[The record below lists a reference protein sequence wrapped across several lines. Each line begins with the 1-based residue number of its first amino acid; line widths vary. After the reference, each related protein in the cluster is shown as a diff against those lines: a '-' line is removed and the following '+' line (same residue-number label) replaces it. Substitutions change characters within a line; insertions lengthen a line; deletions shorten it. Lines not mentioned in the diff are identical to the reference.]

1 MTRQILSLLAVAVCL
16 GSFVLVA
23 NGKARMSNRP
33 SVEIVSTPRV
43 LMIGDS
49 LSAGPFGE
57 AVQQHLASKFGPQNV
72 AAQTAAPAKPA
83 IAVAPLVTMPQI
95 EGKTIDGNPFRM
107 SALKGKVV
115 LVMYWS
121 TGCAVCRDKMPE
133 LRSNYEGWMGK
144 PFELVAI
151 STDSR
156 VQDLLDYERIIS
168 RTVPIKQRF
177 VQLWSG
183 ENAYKDNIAK
193 PAQLPAAFLIDKNG
207 KLVERYV
214 GRIPPEAWDKI
225 ADLL

>member
-1 MTRQILSLLAVAVCL
+1 MFALLSRVFFNRDTLLCAASIAATL
-16 GSFVLVA
+16 ALVLHNA
-23 NGKARMSNRP
+23 
-33 SVEIVSTPRV
+33 
-43 LMIGDS
+43 
-49 LSAGPFGE
+49 
-57 AVQQHLASKFGPQNV
+57 
-72 AAQTAAPAKPA
+72 AAQTASATRPASA
-83 IAVAPLVTMPQI
+83 ASQIVTQPQI
-95 EGKTIDGNPFRM
+95 EGKTLDGTPFKL
-107 SALKGKVV
+107 SSLKGKVV

-177 VQLWSG
+177 VQLWAG
-183 ENAYKDNIAK
+183 ENDYKDNLGK
-193 PAQLPAAFLIDKNG
+193 HAQLPSAYLVDKTGNI
-207 KLVERYV
+207 VERYT
-214 GRIPPEAWDKI
+214 GRIPAQAWDKI

>member
-1 MTRQILSLLAVAVCL
+1 MPALAIVAALILGAQS
-16 GSFVLVA
+16 
-23 NGKARMSNRP
+23 
-33 SVEIVSTPRV
+33 
-43 LMIGDS
+43 
-49 LSAGPFGE
+49 
-57 AVQQHLASKFGPQNV
+57 V
-72 AAQTAAPAKPA
+72 AAQTATPANRSA
-83 IAVAPLVTMPQI
+83 SAVAAPSSAVVTLPQI
-95 EGKTIDGNPFRM
+95 EGKTIDGNPFKL

-133 LRSNYEGWMGK
+133 LRSNYEGWMSK

-177 VQLWSG
+177 IQLWAG
-183 ENAYKDNIAK
+183 ETDYKDNLGK
-193 PAQLPAAFLIDKNG
+193 HAQLPAAYLVDKTG
-207 KLVERYV
+207 TIVERYV
-214 GRIPPEAWDKI
+214 GRIPAEAWDKI